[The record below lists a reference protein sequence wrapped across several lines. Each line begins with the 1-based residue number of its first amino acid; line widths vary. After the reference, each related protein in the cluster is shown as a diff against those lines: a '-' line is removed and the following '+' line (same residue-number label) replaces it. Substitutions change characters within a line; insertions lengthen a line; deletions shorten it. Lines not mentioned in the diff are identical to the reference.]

1 MGINATIKSDC
12 HGLNRTIAE
21 LKEVMVAVGNLPYL
35 DKKEQKKVKKN
46 MVSIYKTQELYLKSP
61 NLLNS
66 IEGFSTFDK
75 EGKHDKRFEKHC
87 SSKLY
92 HNLHIL
98 KLCFCY

>member
-12 HGLNRTIAE
+12 HGLNRTIGE
-21 LKEVMVAVGNLPYL
+21 LKEVMVAVGNLPFL
-35 DKKEQKKVKKN
+35 DKKEQKKSQEN

-75 EGKHDKRFEKHC
+75 EGKQ
-87 SSKLY
+87 
-92 HNLHIL
+92 
-98 KLCFCY
+98 